1 MEERMFDY
9 TSTYLRMNQKPWFP
23 IMGEFHYS
31 RYQDEFWEEELRKIQ
46 AGGVTIVSTYVI
58 WIHHEEEEGVFD
70 FSGCCDLRKFL
81 QLCKKVGLM
90 VFLRPGPWV
99 HGEVRNGGFPDW
111 LMEKGKRIRLR
122 SDDPAYLR
130 SVTRFWQAIFQQAQG
145 LFWDQGGPIIGI
157 QIENEYGHVGGLRG
171 ADGEQHMRTL
181 TALAKKIGFCVPL
194 YTATGWGGACTG
206 GLLPVMGGYCEAP
219 WAQTTGELPANSN
232 YIFSHVRSDLL
243 IGCDHNVNDE
253 LTFDETK
260 FPYLTAEL
268 GGGVQ
273 ITDHRRPQVSGADIG
288 AMSIAKLG
296 SGVGMLGYYM
306 YHGGSNPCGKY
317 SSLQESRET
326 GYANDLPEIN
336 YDFQAPIRQFGTIS
350 DTYREIRLL
359 ALFLRDFGEL
369 LAPMQSKILTPCEDP
384 ENAHTLRLACRF
396 DENGGFLFFN
406 NYQRR
411 RTMDAHPGTVLMGY
425 DGKGTVLFPKTDIAS
440 GEFGFFPYRLVLGQ
454 AILQSALATP
464 LCKLRTA
471 KEEVFV
477 FYGDREN
484 AYQWESKE
492 TAAIL
497 HLNRAQALKAV
508 KVHLDQDYLILT
520 DYFVWA
526 DDGKLVVTGERKT
539 EIYTYPALHELPVG
553 FRFVKKEGALYQY
566 IREVAEEKI
575 TWKLTSAGGG

>member
-1 MEERMFDY
+1 MFDY

-306 YHGGSNPCGKY
+306 YHGCLLY
-317 SSLQESRET
+317 T
-326 GYANDLPEIN
+326 
-336 YDFQAPIRQFGTIS
+336 S
-350 DTYREIRLL
+350 D
-359 ALFLRDFGEL
+359 A
-369 LAPMQSKILTPCEDP
+369 
-384 ENAHTLRLACRF
+384 
-396 DENGGFLFFN
+396 
-406 NYQRR
+406 
-411 RTMDAHPGTVLMGY
+411 
-425 DGKGTVLFPKTDIAS
+425 
-440 GEFGFFPYRLVLGQ
+440 
-454 AILQSALATP
+454 
-464 LCKLRTA
+464 
-471 KEEVFV
+471 
-477 FYGDREN
+477 
-484 AYQWESKE
+484 
-492 TAAIL
+492 
-497 HLNRAQALKAV
+497 
-508 KVHLDQDYLILT
+508 
-520 DYFVWA
+520 A
-526 DDGKLVVTGERKT
+526 DD
-539 EIYTYPALHELPVG
+539 
-553 FRFVKKEGALYQY
+553 
-566 IREVAEEKI
+566 
-575 TWKLTSAGGG
+575 

>member
-1 MEERMFDY
+1 M
-9 TSTYLRMNQKPWFP
+9 
-23 IMGEFHYS
+23 
-31 RYQDEFWEEELRKIQ
+31 
-46 AGGVTIVSTYVI
+46 
-58 WIHHEEEEGVFD
+58 
-70 FSGCCDLRKFL
+70 
-81 QLCKKVGLM
+81 
-90 VFLRPGPWV
+90 
-99 HGEVRNGGFPDW
+99 
-111 LMEKGKRIRLR
+111 
-122 SDDPAYLR
+122 
-130 SVTRFWQAIFQQAQG
+130 
-145 LFWDQGGPIIGI
+145 
-157 QIENEYGHVGGLRG
+157 
-171 ADGEQHMRTL
+171 
-181 TALAKKIGFCVPL
+181 PL

-464 LCKLRTA
+464 LCKLRL
-471 KEEVFV
+471 
-477 FYGDREN
+477 
-484 AYQWESKE
+484 
-492 TAAIL
+492 AIL
-497 HLNRAQALKAV
+497 KSAFPRPSANCGRPKRRCSYFMV
-508 KVHLDQDYLILT
+508 TERMLT
-520 DYFVWA
+520 N
-526 DDGKLVVTGERKT
+526 GSQ
-539 EIYTYPALHELPVG
+539 
-553 FRFVKKEGALYQY
+553 KKRLQFC
-566 IREVAEEKI
+566 I
-575 TWKLTSAGGG
+575 